1 MAKTSR
7 SLSEVHRTV
16 DIPKGPSIF
25 KRMFAFLGPAYL
37 ISVGYMDPGNWATD
51 LEGGSRFGYTLI
63 WVLLMSNVMAVVLQT
78 LSARLGIVTG
88 RDLAQ
93 SCRDNYPRSV
103 NYMLWILAE
112 IAIAACDLAEV
123 LGTAIGLNL
132 LFGIPLLWGV
142 IITAFDT
149 MLFLVIQNFGM
160 RRFESMVLAL
170 VIIIGLCFIFEVLTS
185 TPDWGAVAKGF
196 IPSLPDGAL
205 YIAIGIIGATVMP
218 HNLYLHSALVQTR
231 AYDTSFEG
239 KRQACRFNLIDT
251 IFALN
256 GAFLVNSAIL
266 IVSAAVFFKR
276 GIAVT
281 ELQQAH
287 GLLSPLLG
295 TTLAGIAFAVA
306 LLSAGQASTLT
317 GTLAGQI
324 VMEGYLHFKI
334 RPVLRRLITRL
345 AAVTPAAI
353 AISFAGDAASY
364 KLLILSQ
371 VVLSLQLPF
380 AVIPLVHFTRD
391 RSLMGD
397 FANKPW
403 LNALASVVAGVI
415 VALNGKLVLEQLQEW
430 IAASPE
436 PVWIYLTAV
445 PAVAALATLLLY
457 VTLKPFIHLPP
468 KETIP
473 AWRKLNHFIRAEEDS
488 LDLDVP
494 RYSRVGVAVAHND
507 VDRKVLSH
515 ALPLARQHDAILC
528 LFHVV
533 EGASGTIFGP
543 EAYDAEARED
553 EAYLNQLAVA
563 LGHKGVEVE
572 VFLGFGDVPGEL
584 VRMAHEQKID
594 ALVMGGHG
602 HRGIADL
609 LFGSTISPVRHELDI
624 PIIIVR

>member
-16 DIPKGPSIF
+16 DIPKGPNLF

-170 VIIIGLCFIFEVLTS
+170 VIVIGSCFIFEVVTS

-231 AYDTSFEG
+231 AYDTSSEG

-345 AAVTPAAI
+345 AAVTPAAL

-380 AVIPLVHFTRD
+380 AIIPLVHFTRD

-430 IAASPE
+430 IAASNE
-436 PVWIYLTAV
+436 PIWIYLTAV
-445 PAVAALATLLLY
+445 PLVAALIALLLY
-457 VTLKPFIHLPP
+457 ITLKPFVKLPP

-473 AWRKLNHFIRAEEDS
+473 AWRKLNHFIRAEGDN

-494 RYSRVGVAVAHND
+494 RYRKIGVAVAHND

-515 ALPLARQHDAILC
+515 ALPLARQHDATLC

-533 EGASGTIFGP
+533 EGASGTVFGP
-543 EAYDAEARED
+543 EAYDTEARED

-563 LGHKGVEVE
+563 LGHRGVEVE

-584 VRMAHEQKID
+584 VRMAHEQTID

-624 PIIIVR
+624 PIIIIR